1 MVHDSCV
8 IRDRVWE
15 CQHYHHSL
23 LYFPSTNINN
33 MSFPCFPSKSENHDM
48 DSSVHLVCHEE
59 PSVVV
64 VLPFVWR
71 EVHLE
76 FLSLLLPS
84 LFLPSDQV
92 SRKSCTHGIPES
104 ESLSTVSVEEVAEK
118 ERLKKIEVSTSRVT
132 SPSLALHLTL
142 RLSFQRTLDDTWE
155 ARKRSF
161 RWEKGNDRKQ
171 RTELDSLIR

>member
-1 MVHDSCV
+1 MLGIVEIQLILWEMVHDSCV

-33 MSFPCFPSKSENHDM
+33 MSFPCFASKSENHDM

-104 ESLSTVSVEEVAEK
+104 ESLSTVCRGSCW
-118 ERLKKIEVSTSRVT
+118 ERETQENWSLDFSSHESFSCTS
-132 SPSLALHLTL
+132 
-142 RLSFQRTLDDTWE
+142 
-155 ARKRSF
+155 
-161 RWEKGNDRKQ
+161 
-171 RTELDSLIR
+171 LDSSTVFPTNSWRHLRGKKT